1 MKTLL
6 RFLNEASQSQAAV
19 QARKMGLKSD
29 RHGSWIDSSGN
40 IVAKTEAGKLHIYD
54 RKKKAQDEPTGR
66 RGKAQDDPTGSRGK
80 AADETGPRKHAPFLN
95 KPDPAAMAAALQQQG
110 QETEP
115 AKGEG
120 GGAEEGSVITVAF
133 GRFNPPTAGHEKL
146 LQAAKKAATGGDLKI
161 YPSRSEDNKKNPLGA
176 DTKIKFMKKMFPDFE
191 ENIIDSPDMKS
202 IFDVLVAADEE
213 GYANVNIV
221 VGADRQAEFENLAQ
235 KYNGDLYNFDL
246 IRVISA
252 GVRDADAEGIEG
264 ISASKMRKAVV
275 DDDMESFT
283 KGLPK
288 GIDEKDVAALFKSV
302 AHGLT
307 KGSKKK
313 TNEMWEVAPKFDWLN
328 LRENYITKKIFNIG
342 DMVESLNTGIVGR
355 IIRRGANYLICVT
368 EDNVMFKSWIKDMS
382 EAYTEKRMKRMERLP
397 GKPNTLVGTT
407 GFRKYAQTM
416 VHGQEK
422 IDNMNIKEFINKYRK
437 RD

>member
-29 RHGSWIDSSGN
+29 RHGSWIDSSGK

-146 LQAAKKAATGGDLKI
+146 
-161 YPSRSEDNKKNPLGA
+161 
-176 DTKIKFMKKMFPDFE
+176 
-191 ENIIDSPDMKS
+191 
-202 IFDVLVAADEE
+202 FDVLVAADEE

-288 GIDEKDVAALFKSV
+288 GIDEKDVALFKSV

-313 TNEMWEVAPKFDWLN
+313 TNEMWEVAPKFDWSN